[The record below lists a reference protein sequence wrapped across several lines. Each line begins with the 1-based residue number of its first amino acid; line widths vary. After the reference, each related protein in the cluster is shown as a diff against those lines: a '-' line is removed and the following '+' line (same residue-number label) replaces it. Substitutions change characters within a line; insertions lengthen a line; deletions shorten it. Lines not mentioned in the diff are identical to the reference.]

1 MEKNLTLWHNFH
13 DYIIFFFTTILKS
26 KYILKE
32 NGQYIYVF
40 SFLSHSNAQLLLSKI
55 IYVGES
61 QSGNYLEHERSIS
74 YYLLSTT
81 LLLRIWDAI
90 HSSNLFQI
98 GKNGKIADKMSEK
111 VSKDDGQ
118 GAIHSKWRHP
128 FFEIFDPSLSLV
140 THSTK

>member
-1 MEKNLTLWHNFH
+1 MTQFSWLY
-13 DYIIFFFTTILKS
+13 YIFFTTILRS

-61 QSGNYLEHERSIS
+61 QSGNLEHERSIS

-90 HSSNLFQI
+90 HSSNLFQM

-118 GAIHSKWRHP
+118 GTIHSKWRHP

-140 THSTK
+140 THSTT